1 MSLFLTF
8 VAKEFKHI
16 LRDRRTMLVLFG
28 IPFLQILMFGFAL
41 TTEVNQVKLAVLV
54 PHHSLESQRIVQQ
67 FDALK
72 TFDVVAEV
80 RNEREIDALFRNNTI
95 QAALVFEPQ
104 FAVHLKTGTARMQ
117 ILVDGSEPNTARTIA
132 HYAQSVVENRGNA
145 LLKVETRM
153 LYNPQAKSS
162 YNFVPG
168 VMGLVLILICAMM
181 TSVSVVRERETGSME
196 LLLVSPVRPL
206 TIIVC
211 KLLPYFVLSL
221 LIVAI
226 ILTLSVFVL
235 GVPIAGSLP
244 LLLFASLLYILT
256 ALALGFLIS
265 TFANSQMV
273 ALLVSGMLLMMPVI
287 LLSGMIFPIEGM
299 PAVFQWISTVVPAR
313 WYIAAVRK
321 IMIEGLPLALVW
333 KELTILLTM
342 TVVLIAISLAKFK
355 IHNE

>member
-16 LRDRRTMLVLFG
+16 LRDRCTMLVLFG

-54 PHHSLESQRIVQQ
+54 PRYSAESRRMVRQ

-80 RNEREIDALFRNNTI
+80 KNAREIDALFRNNTI
-95 QAALVFEPQ
+95 QAALVFEPL
-104 FAVHLKTGTARMQ
+104 FAEHLKTGTARMQ

-256 ALALGFLIS
+256 ALTLGFLIS